1 MMNRS
6 RLFVFIVPIVIAGI
20 FASCQSKSDNS
31 VKTEVVSRGPVVAS
45 FKCQGSVQSAK
56 VVSIINPERNV
67 VIAVHKNAG
76 DHVDKGE
83 LILQMDKSKIISG
96 IAELNNQLSQKKN
109 ALERIRLNAKSA
121 EMDLDYGEQNKK
133 ARILQLQASLEQQE
147 KLLEVGGTSSAR
159 IDQLKQNIAMA
170 EADLANQD
178 EKNAI
183 RIQQLDMD
191 ERNLELQITAFEK
204 NLREQKE
211 LLRKTDVKA
220 PVSGIILEVAG
231 NVGEYISL
239 DQVLV
244 QVADENSYKIIG
256 TAGKNKLHLIQTGG
270 TVDVTLGNSKI
281 NGTIGQV
288 TIEDA
293 SELLQFDVFVPESDQ
308 EKLAEIQNVEILI
321 NANDRE
327 NVLRIHKLPGM
338 PLTQHLDV
346 LLQKG
351 DELVRTEIVLGTI
364 GKDYCEIISGVEE
377 GDVILVQDPAS
388 KPTM

>member
-1 MMNRS
+1 MMNIS

-20 FASCQSKSDNS
+20 FASCESKSDNS

-244 QVADENSYKIIG
+244 KVADENSYKIIG

-288 TIEDA
+288 AVEDA

>member
-20 FASCQSKSDNS
+20 FASCESKSDNS

-109 ALERIRLNAKSA
+109 ALEKIRLNAKSA

-244 QVADENSYKIIG
+244 KVADENSYKIIG

-288 TIEDA
+288 TVEDA

>member
-6 RLFVFIVPIVIAGI
+6 RLFVFIVLIVIAGI
-20 FASCQSKSDNS
+20 FASCESKSDNS
-31 VKTEVVSRGPVVAS
+31 VKTEVVSRGPVISS

-244 QVADENSYKIIG
+244 KVADENSYKIIG

-288 TIEDA
+288 AVEDA

>member
-6 RLFVFIVPIVIAGI
+6 RLFVFIVLIVIAGI
-20 FASCQSKSDNS
+20 FASCESKSDNS

-244 QVADENSYKIIG
+244 KVADENSYKIIG

-288 TIEDA
+288 TVEDA

-308 EKLAEIQNVEILI
+308 EKLAEIRNVEILI

>member
-20 FASCQSKSDNS
+20 FASCESKSDNS

-244 QVADENSYKIIG
+244 KVADENSYKIIG

-288 TIEDA
+288 TVEDA

>member
-6 RLFVFIVPIVIAGI
+6 RLFVFIVLIVIAGI
-20 FASCQSKSDNS
+20 FASCESKSDNS
-31 VKTEVVSRGPVVAS
+31 VKTEVVSRGPVISS

-244 QVADENSYKIIG
+244 KVADENSYKIIG

-288 TIEDA
+288 TVEDA

-346 LLQKG
+346 LLKKG